1 VEAIAGG
8 MYPRLKASCTHPLSA
23 SKQNKTLF
31 DAPKSPSKSSD
42 SKGVI
47 NLCTTEA
54 SVIDV
59 PLSLSATHSL
69 RVLINASARA
79 ARIGSFGATHVQK
92 VPPKFLQ

>member
-1 VEAIAGG
+1 MEAIAGG
-8 MYPRLKASCTHPLSA
+8 MYPRLKASCTQPRRA

-31 DAPKSPSKSSD
+31 DAPKRPSKSSE
-42 SKGVI
+42 SNGVV

-69 RVLINASARA
+69 RVFINASARA
-79 ARIGSFGATHVQK
+79 AKIGSSGATHVQK